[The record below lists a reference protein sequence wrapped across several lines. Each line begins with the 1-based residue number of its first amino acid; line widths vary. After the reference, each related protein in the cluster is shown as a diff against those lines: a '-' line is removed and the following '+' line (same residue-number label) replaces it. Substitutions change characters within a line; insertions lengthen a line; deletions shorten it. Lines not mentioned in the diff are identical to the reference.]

1 MDIQTDEIQAY
12 LRWRILKESAM
23 TKKNYEMLAAVMK
36 AQIVLH
42 KKCVKAIMDSLVIH
56 LKEENPQFDEVR
68 FKEASGFVD

>member
-1 MDIQTDEIQAY
+1 
-12 LRWRILKESAM
+12 M

-56 LKEENPQFDEVR
+56 LKEENPRFDEVR